1 MCIVL
6 VHARLRMCWLG
17 AHTHLGL
24 LVSINCAGSHISVKW
39 QYIYIH
45 TYILIH
51 FVNPKNLLN
60 DSRICNKSQNTTH
73 NTERVKIQSQKR
85 INVQYK

>member
-24 LVSINCAGSHISVKW
+24 LASINCAGSHISGKW
-39 QYIYIH
+39 QYMYIH
-45 TYILIH
+45 TYS
-51 FVNPKNLLN
+51 F
-60 DSRICNKSQNTTH
+60 CKSKKP
-73 NTERVKIQSQKR
+73 VK
-85 INVQYK
+85 